1 MANRR
6 SYRTVSIEQSK
17 IDKPDIIRIHN
28 KINGKV
34 VRAQVLKRGPLF
46 LRVVPEGTDDP
57 ILLTRQS
64 VTHRYSFTGS
74 NLLLETNGE
83 RVFE

>member
-6 SYRTVSIEQSK
+6 QYRTVTIDQSK
-17 IDKPDIIRIHN
+17 IDKVDIIHIHN
-28 KINGKV
+28 KINGKI

-46 LRVVPEGTDDP
+46 IRVVPEGSMDP
-57 ILLTRQS
+57 LLLTRQS
-64 VTHRYSFTGS
+64 VNHRYSYTGT

-83 RVFE
+83 RVYE